1 VWHLTIN
8 RRNTRA
14 ARVCPRTRSVR
25 DRLSSD
31 PNLASRSGP
40 GGLLRRRALAIND
53 GSGAA
58 DGFTTICYGANDTT
72 RPTGDAAVKLPCA
85 LCAVAA
91 AGGGLLPDPIP
102 AAVAPLMGGSVV
114 RLADAVAV
122 FVTSQVRDGL
132 ARAPPNFA

>member
-1 VWHLTIN
+1 MIVCRPTRIW
-8 RRNTRA
+8 RRVLGLAVCYAVALQAFLA
-14 ARVCPRTRSVR
+14 AIG
-25 DRLSSD
+25 
-31 PNLASRSGP
+31 A
-40 GGLLRRRALAIND
+40 ALAINH